1 MHSDFPHTPFEKEKG
16 TNPLFDSTESSE
28 SAQPL
33 PPADVCAQHYSIRRT
48 TTTVQRCLRR
58 MDCAVRPP
66 RGGKTSR
73 RKTEDVYL
81 SFVPL
86 LFSAL
91 VALI

>member
-58 MDCAVRPP
+58 MDCAVR
-66 RGGKTSR
+66 RGGVKPVAGKR
-73 RKTEDVYL
+73 RTFICRLFL
-81 SFVPL
+81 SYSQPWWL
-86 LFSAL
+86 
-91 VALI
+91 